1 MTKFEVAVAAHR
13 AGRLVEAEAAYR
25 QLLSINTAHAD
36 AMHLLGVIE
45 LQRGRPGE
53 AEVLILAALTH
64 RKDAVFMTDLGVALG
79 CQGKLSAAEAAF
91 RKALE
96 LNPDLAEAHNHLG
109 ILLVQT
115 QRTVEAEIAF
125 RRVVGLRPD
134 SAEAWNNLGQVL
146 CETVQLVEAEAT
158 LRHALLLKP
167 DYAEGHNNFGILLS
181 KTGRY
186 AHAEVAFKKA
196 LALNVNYPAAHNNLG
211 HLLSGIGRFAEA
223 EPAFI
228 RALELTSDY
237 VDARFNLSLL
247 LLATGRYAEAWPN
260 YETRYSPN
268 MSDRKMVVPGFSYPQ
283 WQGEPLGGKSL
294 VLLPEQGFGDC
305 IQFARYIPLLKGR
318 GPSRISVVCD
328 PVLGALLET
337 VDGVD
342 EVITDS
348 GSVPEHDYWTF
359 PLSLPMHFGTTVDTI
374 PGSLPYVHAMPE
386 RLEYWRNELPAEGLR
401 IGLVWKGR
409 GTHGNDHNRS
419 LRDISD
425 LAPLWSVP
433 GLTFVSLQHGLRDE
447 SRQASAEQPLIELG
461 GKIRDLADT
470 AAIVA
475 QLDLT
480 ICVDT
485 AIAHVAGAL
494 GKPCWVLLPAF
505 GCDWR
510 WLQDRMDSPW
520 YPGAVSLF
528 RQSRFGEWRETIED
542 VTTALRI
549 WAATEVIVETGGASG
564 NGK

>member
-1 MTKFEVAVAAHR
+1 MNLFEVAVAAHR
-13 AGRLVEAEAAYR
+13 AGQLVKAEAAYR

-45 LQRGRPGE
+45 LQRGRPRE

-64 RKDAVFMTDLGVALG
+64 RKNAVFMTDLGVALG
-79 CQGKLSAAEAAF
+79 CQSKHADSEAAF

-96 LNPDLAEAHNHLG
+96 FNPDLAEAHNHLG

-115 QRTVEAEIAF
+115 QRAAEAEAAF
-125 RRVVGLRPD
+125 RRVTDLRPD
-134 SAEAWNNLGQVL
+134 SAEAWSNLGQVL
-146 CETVQLVEAEAT
+146 GETGQLAEAEAA

-167 DYAEGHNNFGILLS
+167 DHAEGHNNFGILLS
-181 KTGRY
+181 KTERY
-186 AHAEVAFKKA
+186 AHAEAALKKA
-196 LALNVNYPAAHNNLG
+196 LELNANYAAAYNNLG

-223 EPAFI
+223 EPAFV
-228 RALELTSDY
+228 RALDLNPDY

-260 YETRYSPN
+260 YEARYSAN

-283 WQGEPLGGKSL
+283 WQGEPLAGKSL

-305 IQFARYIPLLKGR
+305 IQFARYMPLLKGC
-318 GPSRISVVCD
+318 GSSRISVVCD
-328 PVLGALLET
+328 PDLAALLAT

-342 EVITDS
+342 DVITDS

-374 PGSLPYVHAMPE
+374 PGALPYVHAAPG
-386 RLEYWRNELPAEGLR
+386 RLDYWRNELPAEGLR

-409 GTHGNDHNRS
+409 ETHGNDRNRS
-419 LRDISD
+419 LRDISV

-433 GLTFVSLQHGLRDE
+433 GLTFVSLQHGQGDE
-447 SRQASAEQPLIELG
+447 SRQASAGQPLVELG
-461 GKIRDLADT
+461 AKIKDFADT

-510 WLQDRMDSPW
+510 WLQNRTDSPW

-528 RQSRFGEWRETIED
+528 RQSRFGDWRETIED
-542 VTTALRI
+542 VATALRI
-549 WAATEVIVETGGASG
+549 WAATARSRC
-564 NGK
+564 

>member
-1 MTKFEVAVAAHR
+1 LCMTCL
-13 AGRLVEAEAAYR
+13 RLVYPETGTIPPTENSIEA
-25 QLLSINTAHAD
+25 
-36 AMHLLGVIE
+36 
-45 LQRGRPGE
+45 
-53 AEVLILAALTH
+53 
-64 RKDAVFMTDLGVALG
+64 
-79 CQGKLSAAEAAF
+79 
-91 RKALE
+91 
-96 LNPDLAEAHNHLG
+96 
-109 ILLVQT
+109 
-115 QRTVEAEIAF
+115 
-125 RRVVGLRPD
+125 
-134 SAEAWNNLGQVL
+134 NLGQVL
-146 CETVQLVEAEAT
+146 CETGQLIEAQAA

-167 DYAEGHNNFGILLS
+167 DHAEGHNNFGILLG
-181 KTGRY
+181 KTGRH
-186 AHAEVAFKKA
+186 AHAEAAFKNA
-196 LALNVNYPAAHNNLG
+196 LALNANYPAAHNNLG
-211 HLLSGIGRFAEA
+211 NLLAGLGRFAEA
-223 EPAFI
+223 KPCFV
-228 RALELTSDY
+228 RALELKPDY

-260 YETRYSPN
+260 YEARYSPN

-283 WQGEPLGGKSL
+283 WQGEPLAGKSL

-305 IQFARYIPLLKGR
+305 IQFTRYIPLLKGC

-342 EVITDS
+342 DVITDS

-374 PGSLPYVHAMPE
+374 PGSLPYVHAAPA

-409 GTHGNDHNRS
+409 GTHGNDRNRS

-433 GLTFVSLQHGLRDE
+433 GLTFVSLQHGQGDE
-447 SRQASAEQPLIELG
+447 SRQASAGQPLVELG
-461 GKIRDLADT
+461 GKIKDFADT

-510 WLQDRMDSPW
+510 WLQDRTDSPW

-528 RQSRFGEWRETIED
+528 RQSRFGDWRETIED
-542 VTTALRI
+542 VATALRI
-549 WAATEVIVETGGASG
+549 WAATARSRC
-564 NGK
+564 